1 MSDRHIVLI
10 TGANT
15 GIGYEAAK
23 ALLESGRSY
32 CILLGCRSLEKA
44 QYAIERLGQEV
55 PSTRSVLD
63 AVQVDIASDESIEG
77 AFEHVSASHGR
88 LDALVNNAGASFDW
102 ELKAG
107 QISLRESWNKAFEV
121 NVRADPRLLFLTSGL
136 SSLQRT
142 SNKLLSAGDL
152 TPPAAGW
159 PKEDLPAFDTMA
171 YRSRKTALNM
181 TMLNWAWR
189 LANDGVKTWCVSP
202 GFLATN
208 LGNSA
213 DLLKQR
219 GAGDPS
225 IGGRFVR
232 DVVEGQ
238 RDADVG
244 KVVFNDGTV
253 QPF

>member
-1 MSDRHIVLI
+1 MPDTHI
-10 TGANT
+10 
-15 GIGYEAAK
+15 AAK
-23 ALLESGRSY
+23 ALLELDRSY
-32 CILLGCRSLEKA
+32 CILLGCRPLEKA
-44 QYAIERLGQEV
+44 KDAIGRLGQEV

-63 AVQVDIASDESIEG
+63 AVQVDIASDESIER
-77 AFEHVSASHGR
+77 AFEHVSASHDR

-107 QISLRESWNKAFEV
+107 QISLRESWNKAFDV
-121 NVRADPRLLFLTSGL
+121 NVSGTHVMTHVFAPLLLNSADPDCSG
-136 SSLQRT
+136 
-142 SNKLLSAGDL
+142 DP

-171 YRSRKTALNM
+171 YRSSKTALNM

-189 LANDGVKTWCVSP
+189 LSQDGVKTWCVSL

-238 RDADVG
+238 RNADVG